1 MWCSPATVLLILAV
15 IIVSGVRFNQG
26 SCYSF
31 SSSTFSF
38 ASSTSERVA
47 AHKPDRESHVAFVAA
62 VVVVV
67 AVAVAV
73 AVAVV
78 LPAIAAAAVVAVA
91 VSTHARAIV
100 PTTCRVLDDSI
111 RRVCWA
117 HLLPAS
123 D

>member
-1 MWCSPATVLLILAV
+1 MWCSSATVLLVLAV
-15 IIVSGVRFNQG
+15 VIVSGVCFNQD
-26 SCYSF
+26 SCYS
-31 SSSTFSF
+31 SSSTFSP

-47 AHKPDRESHVAFVAA
+47 APKPDRESHVAVVAIVIA
-62 VVVVV
+62 VVVPIVVIIPVIAAAALV
-67 AVAVAV
+67 AVAV
-73 AVAVV
+73 
-78 LPAIAAAAVVAVA
+78 P
-91 VSTHARAIV
+91 THARAIV